1 MDAEKQQVT
10 IVPAAAEAGDSDFY
24 FAEGVFG
31 FPTARYFA
39 LAPYLPPD
47 GSASPFLLLQAKEA
61 DLCFP
66 LVSPDLL
73 TPGYTV
79 SLPAEL
85 LVKLDAE
92 STADVVAL
100 AIVTLR
106 DQVEQITVNLQ
117 GPLLLN
123 PRSRL
128 GCQFIA
134 EQYPLRYPLL
144 ASQQA

>member
-1 MDAEKQQVT
+1 MDAEKQQAG
-10 IVPAAAEAGDSDFY
+10 IAPAAVEDGDREFY
-24 FAEGVFG
+24 FAEGVLG
-31 FPTARYFA
+31 FPTARYFT

-47 GSASPFLLLQAKEA
+47 GSASPFLVLQAKDA

-66 LVSPDLL
+66 LIPPDLL
-73 TPGYTV
+73 TPNYTV
-79 SLPAEL
+79 SLPVEL
-85 LVKLDAE
+85 LTKLEAN
-92 STADVVAL
+92 STADLVAL

-106 DQVEQITVNLQ
+106 DQVEEITVNLQ

-128 GCQFIA
+128 GCQFVA

-144 ASQQA
+144 ASPQA

>member
-1 MDAEKQQVT
+1 MDAEKQQAAIT
-10 IVPAAAEAGDSDFY
+10 PAAAEEADREFH

-31 FPTARYFA
+31 FPAAQYFT

-47 GSASPFLLLQAKEA
+47 GSASPFMLLQAKDA

-66 LVSPDLL
+66 LIPPDLL
-73 TPGYTV
+73 MPNYII
-79 SLPAEL
+79 SPPADL
-85 LVKLDAE
+85 LARLDAN
-92 STADVVAL
+92 STADLVAL

-128 GCQFIA
+128 GCQFVA
-134 EQYPLRYPLL
+134 EQYPLRYPLIV
-144 ASQQA
+144 SPQA